1 MNYKVIVNVLGR
13 ILLLEAILMCFPIII
28 DLIYGESNWH
38 YFLIPMGCL
47 LAISIPI
54 IVLLKPKDM
63 NMYARE
69 GFVITALAW
78 VIVSIVGAVPFCI
91 SGQIPSFID
100 AVFESVSG
108 YTTTGA
114 SILQDVEALSHSML
128 FWRSFSHW
136 IGGMGILVFVLALIP
151 NQEGGS
157 MHILRA
163 ESTGPNVGKIV
174 SKMKITARIL
184 YAIYTVLTLACFIFL
199 VAGKMP
205 VFDAICHAVGTAGT
219 GGFGI
224 YNSSIGYYNS
234 TYFEMVIAVFMVL
247 FGINFNV
254 YYLILIGKFAEVVK
268 MEEVRTYFIIVILTT
283 IMIALNIMHLYDG
296 FGESLRYSFFQ
307 VATIISTTGY
317 STTNFDAWPT
327 FAKIVLFILMI
338 IGSSAGS
345 TAGGFKISR
354 MLILSKSSITDM
366 RKMLH
371 PRQVI
376 KTKLDG
382 DILSEDTIR
391 NTKIYLVAYVGIIVV
406 SLLLISIE
414 GYGGFET
421 NLSAVIACFNNIGPG
436 FELVGPN
443 CNYSGYSAFSKI
455 ILSLDMLAGRLEIFP
470 MLLLFSPTTWRK
482 N

>member
-1 MNYKVIVNVLGR
+1 MNYRAVVNVIGR
-13 ILLLEAILMCFPIII
+13 ILFLEAILMCFPIIV
-28 DLIYGESNWH
+28 DLIYGEGDWI
-38 YFLIPMGCL
+38 YFLIPTLCL
-47 LAISIPI
+47 FAISIL
-54 IVLLKPKDM
+54 IVAFVKPKEM
-63 NMYARE
+63 LLYARE

-78 VIVSIVGAVPFCI
+78 VIISIIGAIPFNI
-91 SGQIPSFID
+91 SGQIPSFMD

-108 YTTTGA
+108 FTTTGA
-114 SILQDVEALSHSML
+114 SILTDVEALSHSML

-136 IGGMGILVFVLALIP
+136 IGGMGILVFVLALLP

-174 SKMKITARIL
+174 SKMRITARIL
-184 YAIYTVLTLACFIFL
+184 YTIYIALTIVCFVFL

-224 YNSSIGYYNS
+224 YNTSIGYYNN
-234 TYFEMVIAVFMVL
+234 TYFEMVIAVFMFL

-254 YYLILIGKFAEVVK
+254 YYLILIGKIGETLKF
-268 MEEVRTYFIIVILTT
+268 EEVRAYFIIVIVATLV
-283 IMIALNIMHLYDG
+283 IALDVMALYEN
-296 FGESLRYSFFQ
+296 FGQALRYSFFQ
-307 VATIISTTGY
+307 VNTIISTTGY
-317 STTNFDAWPT
+317 STVDFNAWPT
-327 FAKIVLFILMI
+327 FAKIILFMLMI
-338 IGSSAGS
+338 IGSCAGS

-354 MLILSKSSITDM
+354 MLILSKSSVTDM

-382 DILSEDTIR
+382 DVLSEDTIR
-391 NTKIYLVAYVGIIVV
+391 NTKTYLVAYAGIIVV
-406 SLLLISIE
+406 SILLISIE

-421 NLSAVIACFNNIGPG
+421 NVSAVIACFNNIGPG
-436 FELVGPN
+436 FELVGPMG
-443 CNYSGYSAFSKI
+443 NYSEYSIFSKI
-455 ILSLDMLAGRLEIFP
+455 VLSLDMLAGRLEIFP
-470 MLLLFSPTTWRK
+470 ILLLFSPSTWRK
-482 N
+482 

>member
-1 MNYKVIVNVLGR
+1 
-13 ILLLEAILMCFPIII
+13 
-28 DLIYGESNWH
+28 
-38 YFLIPMGCL
+38 
-47 LAISIPI
+47 
-54 IVLLKPKDM
+54 
-63 NMYARE
+63 
-69 GFVITALAW
+69 
-78 VIVSIVGAVPFCI
+78 
-91 SGQIPSFID
+91 
-100 AVFESVSG
+100 
-108 YTTTGA
+108 
-114 SILQDVEALSHSML
+114 
-128 FWRSFSHW
+128 
-136 IGGMGILVFVLALIP
+136 
-151 NQEGGS
+151 
-157 MHILRA
+157 
-163 ESTGPNVGKIV
+163 
-174 SKMKITARIL
+174 
-184 YAIYTVLTLACFIFL
+184 
-199 VAGKMP
+199 
-205 VFDAICHAVGTAGT
+205 
-219 GGFGI
+219 
-224 YNSSIGYYNS
+224 
-234 TYFEMVIAVFMVL
+234 MVIAVFMFL

-268 MEEVRTYFIIVILTT
+268 MEELRTYFIIVILTT

-436 FELVGPN
+436 FELVGPI

-455 ILSLDMLAGRLEIFP
+455 VLSLDMLAGRLEIFP
-470 MLLLFSPTTWRK
+470 MLLLFTPTTWRK

>member
-1 MNYKVIVNVLGR
+1 MNYRAVVNVIGR
-13 ILLLEAILMCFPIII
+13 IFFLEAILMCFPIIV
-28 DLIYGESNWH
+28 DLIYGEGDWL
-38 YFLIPMGCL
+38 YFLIPTISL

-54 IVLLKPKDM
+54 VVFVKPKEM
-63 NMYARE
+63 LLYARE

-78 VIVSIVGAVPFCI
+78 VMVSLMGAVPFAI
-91 SGQIPSFID
+91 SGQIPSFVD

-108 YTTTGA
+108 FTTTGA
-114 SILQDVEALSHSML
+114 SILTDVEALSHSML

-136 IGGMGILVFVLALIP
+136 IGGMGILVFVLALLP

-174 SKMKITARIL
+174 SKMRITARIL
-184 YAIYTVLTLACFIFL
+184 YAIYIVLTIACFIFL

-224 YNSSIGYYNS
+224 YNASVGYYDN
-234 TYFEMVIAVFMVL
+234 TYFEMVIAVFMFL

-254 YYLILIGKFAEVVK
+254 YYLILIGKFSEIIK
-268 MEEVRTYFIIVILTT
+268 MEEVRAYFIIVIVATLV
-283 IMIALNIMHLYDG
+283 IALDIMQLYDN
-296 FGESLRYSFFQ
+296 FGQALRYSFFQ
-307 VATIISTTGY
+307 VNTIISTTGY
-317 STTNFDAWPT
+317 STTDFNAWPT
-327 FAKIVLFILMI
+327 FAKIILFMLMI
-338 IGSSAGS
+338 IGSCAGS

-354 MLILSKSSITDM
+354 MLILSKSSVTDM

-382 DILSEDTIR
+382 DVLSEDTIR
-391 NTKIYLVAYVGIIVV
+391 NTKAYLVAYAGIMVV
-406 SLLLISIE
+406 SILLISIE

-421 NLSAVIACFNNIGPG
+421 NVSAVVACFNNIGPG
-436 FELVGPN
+436 FELVGATG
-443 CNYSGYSAFSKI
+443 NYSEYSIFSKI

-470 MLLLFSPTTWRK
+470 MLLLFSPSTWRK
-482 N
+482 

>member
-1 MNYKVIVNVLGR
+1 MNYRAVVNVIGR
-13 ILLLEAILMCFPIII
+13 ILFLEAILMCFPIIV
-28 DLIYGESNWH
+28 DLIYGEGDWI
-38 YFLIPMGCL
+38 YFLIPTLCL
-47 LAISIPI
+47 FAISTL
-54 IVLLKPKDM
+54 IVAFVKPKEM
-63 NMYARE
+63 LLYARE

-78 VIVSIVGAVPFCI
+78 VIISIIGAIPFNI
-91 SGQIPSFID
+91 SGQIPSFMD

-108 YTTTGA
+108 FTTTGA
-114 SILQDVEALSHSML
+114 SILTDVEALSHSML

-136 IGGMGILVFVLALIP
+136 IGGMGILVFVLALLP

-174 SKMKITARIL
+174 SKMRITARIL
-184 YAIYTVLTLACFIFL
+184 YTIYIALTIVCFVFL

-224 YNSSIGYYNS
+224 YNTSIGYYNN
-234 TYFEMVIAVFMVL
+234 TYFEMVIAVFMFL

-254 YYLILIGKFAEVVK
+254 YYLILIGKIGETLKF
-268 MEEVRTYFIIVILTT
+268 EEVRAYFIIVIVATLV
-283 IMIALNIMHLYDG
+283 IALDVMALYEN
-296 FGESLRYSFFQ
+296 FGQALRYSFFQ
-307 VATIISTTGY
+307 VNTIISTTGY
-317 STTNFDAWPT
+317 STVDFNAWPT
-327 FAKIVLFILMI
+327 FAKIILFMLMI
-338 IGSSAGS
+338 IGSCAGS

-354 MLILSKSSITDM
+354 MLILSKSSVTDM

-382 DILSEDTIR
+382 DVLSEDTIR
-391 NTKIYLVAYVGIIVV
+391 NTKTYLVAYAGIIVV
-406 SLLLISIE
+406 SILLISIE

-421 NLSAVIACFNNIGPG
+421 NVSAVIACFNNIGPG
-436 FELVGPN
+436 FELVGPMG
-443 CNYSGYSAFSKI
+443 NYSEYSIFSKI
-455 ILSLDMLAGRLEIFP
+455 VLSLDMLAGRLEIFP
-470 MLLLFSPTTWRK
+470 ILLLFSPTTWRK
-482 N
+482 